1 MMLKNTLDSENVSL
15 PNLME
20 QNKNKFTN
28 SEIKIFNYV
37 NNNLEKLLYKSLT
50 EVANL
55 CNVGESTVLRFC
67 RKLGFKGYQDFKLA
81 LARDLALIQRKD
93 DSAEISYIGKV
104 KQNMI
109 QAIENT
115 FSLIDNEQLQ
125 QAINYVKNSDNV
137 VIYGVSSSGIAGL
150 DMQNRLMRIGKYIN
164 VINDSHNQMIHSN
177 SLTSGS
183 TIIAISLTGSTKDI
197 VDAVDNG
204 KQRGAKIIA
213 ITNYT
218 ESPLTNYADT
228 VLLTSAKENP
238 LDSGSLVS
246 KISQLFVIDLLCTGI
261 TLENYE
267 KAQNIK
273 QLIAKNISNKL
284 Y

>member
-1 MMLKNTLDSENVSL
+1 MLKNTLDSENVSL